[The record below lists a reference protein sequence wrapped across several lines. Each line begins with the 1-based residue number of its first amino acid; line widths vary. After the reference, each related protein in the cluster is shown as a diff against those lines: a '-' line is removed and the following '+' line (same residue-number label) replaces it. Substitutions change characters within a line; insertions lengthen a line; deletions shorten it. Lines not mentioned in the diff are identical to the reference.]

1 MNDWRSDGGLGDC
14 APPAPSTGGA
24 APPRPTWGGNA
35 PPGAHPAGAGLTGS
49 QQTTLRVLWILYV
62 VLGAMLLAVGLAMM
76 AIGSVAAFAGAAAG
90 HHGGHGPPGVFFA
103 FLFWIYAVPLA
114 VGGALGVLEG
124 LLLRKR
130 RNLTFCT
137 VVAAISCAG
146 IPWGTALGV
155 VTLVMLS
162 QPAVRAAFDRPGD
175 SRDLFR

>member
-1 MNDWRSDGGLGDC
+1 MNDLRSDGGPGDC
-14 APPAPSTGGA
+14 APPAPATG
-24 APPRPTWGGNA
+24 
-35 PPGAHPAGAGLTGS
+35 LSGS
-49 QQTTLRVLWILYV
+49 QETTLRVLWILYV
-62 VLGAMLLAVGLAMM
+62 VLGAMLLALGLAMM
-76 AIGSVAAFAGAAAG
+76 AAGSVAVVLGAAAR
-90 HHGGHGPPGVFFA
+90 HHGGHGPPGAFFA
-103 FLFWIYAVPLA
+103 FMFWIYAVPLTA
-114 VGGALGVLEG
+114 GGAVGVLEG